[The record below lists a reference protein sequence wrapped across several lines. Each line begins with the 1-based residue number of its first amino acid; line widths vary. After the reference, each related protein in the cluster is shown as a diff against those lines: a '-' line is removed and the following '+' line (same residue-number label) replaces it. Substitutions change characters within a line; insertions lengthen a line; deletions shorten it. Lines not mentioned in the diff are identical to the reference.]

1 MNRVLIAE
9 DETRIATFLDQGLSA
24 AGFKTRVVGDG
35 QQALVEAA
43 TGEHDLLLL
52 DIGLPIIDGF
62 TVLRRLRQTRNEIP
76 VIVLTARDSV
86 ADKVAGLEGGADDYL
101 AKPFSFD
108 ELLARV
114 RLRLRT
120 DRNLDVTVLTVG
132 SLALDL
138 RSRRARVDGR
148 AVELSSREFAL
159 AEAFCRHPDDILS
172 REQLLSQVW
181 GYDFD
186 PGSNVVDVYVDI
198 CVGRSEQTGSR
209 PSAAPA
215 TASSAPEQCAAASIA
230 LYAAAADITD
240 GSFIGAADRATNE
253 LSSWTTVTPDAPVV
267 PAAGKVSATV
277 TITVPADAPAGEQYG
292 VVWAEARSAAD
303 PAGGVTQVSRVGIRL
318 YLSIGPGGPPATD
331 FTIEALTAARGAD
344 GEPTVLATVR
354 NTGGRALDMNGT
366 LELSGGPGGLSAG
379 PFTVSTGSTVPID
392 GTRPLSTVLDGQLPA
407 GPWNARITL
416 SSGLVERTASARIT
430 FPTSGKASAVATD
443 APGWPLRN
451 TALAGLGVLLL
462 AGLAIAVRRK
472 RPRRRRGAHALTPQ
486 GA

>member
-24 AGFKTRVVGDG
+24 AGFRTRVVGDG

-108 ELLARV
+108 ELVARV

-186 PGSNVVDVYVDI
+186 PGSNVVDVYV
-198 CVGRSEQTGSR
+198 RYLR
-209 PSAAPA
+209 RK
-215 TASSAPEQCAAASIA
+215 
-230 LYAAAADITD
+230 
-240 GSFIGAADRATNE
+240 IGADRIE
-253 LSSWTTVTPDAPVV
+253 TV
-267 PAAGKVSATV
+267 
-277 TITVPADAPAGEQYG
+277 
-292 VVWAEARSAAD
+292 
-303 PAGGVTQVSRVGIRL
+303 
-318 YLSIGPGGPPATD
+318 
-331 FTIEALTAARGAD
+331 RGA
-344 GEPTVLATVR
+344 GYRLA
-354 NTGGRALDMNGT
+354 
-366 LELSGGPGGLSAG
+366 
-379 PFTVSTGSTVPID
+379 
-392 GTRPLSTVLDGQLPA
+392 
-407 GPWNARITL
+407 
-416 SSGLVERTASARIT
+416 
-430 FPTSGKASAVATD
+430 
-443 APGWPLRN
+443 
-451 TALAGLGVLLL
+451 
-462 AGLAIAVRRK
+462 
-472 RPRRRRGAHALTPQ
+472 
-486 GA
+486 